1 MYSTVLYWGDGGHW
15 SACLR
20 VVKTRKRDTP
30 AGWTLRSCSLCS
42 MPPYESI
49 ESHERGGTDKMDVTR
64 VLDPLDLSRCVE
76 SRLHARHSL
85 QACTVCVINGS
96 SRPGCSLTCRYE
108 DERGVSGLQHAESLT
123 SALCSLSRLCL
134 KGAGIVIVLGTVAT
148 TTARQAT
155 SRILPAFLLLHTKSV
170 FFPRPSNQAI

>member
-49 ESHERGGTDKMDVTR
+49 ESHERGGTDEMDVTR
-64 VLDPLDLSRCVE
+64 ILDPLICPGAWNCGFTLGRVFRLVLYRQLRTGLQLDMQVRRRTGRLRTAACSE
-76 SRLHARHSL
+76 SD
-85 QACTVCVINGS
+85 VCYLLPLAPLFE
-96 SRPGCSLTCRYE
+96 RCRYCYCSWYGRYHYCTAGYE
-108 DERGVSGLQHAESLT
+108 PNPASLPP
-123 SALCSLSRLCL
+123 
-134 KGAGIVIVLGTVAT
+134 
-148 TTARQAT
+148 
-155 SRILPAFLLLHTKSV
+155 PAH
-170 FFPRPSNQAI
+170 